1 LKGWELF
8 CHARA
13 GGQPDFLAKQ
23 IQQIMKYYPV
33 HLDIK
38 NRNCLV
44 VGGGAV
50 GTRKVNTLL
59 ECGARVTV
67 VSPNPTPQLTKLA
80 SEGAIILTRRAYRSA
95 DLDGAFLVIGA
106 SDDESLNQ
114 QISNDAALT
123 NSLCNIAD
131 RPEACNFIL
140 PSIIQRGDLVIT
152 ISTSGK
158 SPALAKQLRQKLET
172 QFGKEYAEFLLLMGV
187 IRKKLLSRAHAPE
200 AHKTLFNHLIDSDL
214 IQLMQAGKTKE
225 INSLLYKILGEGYK
239 IEELL

>member
-1 LKGWELF
+1 M
-8 CHARA
+8 R
-13 GGQPDFLAKQ
+13 PIKQ
-23 IQQIMKYYPV
+23 IEQIMKYYPV
-33 HLDIK
+33 HLNIK

-67 VSPNPTPQLTKLA
+67 VSPDPSPQLTKLA
-80 SEGAIILTRRAYRSA
+80 SEGAIRLAQRAYRSA
-95 DLDGAFLVIGA
+95 DLQDTFLVIGA
-106 SDDESLNQ
+106 TDDENLNQ
-114 QISNDAALT
+114 QISNDAAQSNT
-123 NSLCNIAD
+123 LCNIAD

-140 PSIIQRGDLVIT
+140 PSIVRRGDMVIT

-172 QFGKEYAEFLLLMGV
+172 QFGQEYEKFLLLMGA
-187 IRKKLLSRAHAPE
+187 IRKKLLSANHEPE
-200 AHKTLFNHLIDSDL
+200 AHKHLFNKLIESDL
-214 IQLMQAGKTKE
+214 IELMQSNKTEE

-239 IEELL
+239 IQELL